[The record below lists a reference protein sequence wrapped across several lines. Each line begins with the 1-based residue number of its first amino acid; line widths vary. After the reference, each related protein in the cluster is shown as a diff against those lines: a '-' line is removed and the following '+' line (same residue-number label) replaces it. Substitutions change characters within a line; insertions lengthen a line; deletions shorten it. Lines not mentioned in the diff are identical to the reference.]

1 MNFIQIFFLKIQSHF
16 ILLKRMLSEK
26 LNYAIYLMRIL
37 MNEKKH
43 WKKVKQNLRKIF
55 SISKKIEK
63 KELFFGKWVYFLFE
77 KINTFYY
84 HCKKPIKK
92 CQFILWLVYFPILDK
107 FIFLQS
113 EIWQEKWRHKTCSM
127 GHFYWRKVPFL
138 WKGIWLPPLFHS
150 ISFLNSP
157 SFAIVFFLNPNLK
170 KRRRWILKFSAKWK
184 VHCPRSH

>member
-1 MNFIQIFFLKIQSHF
+1 
-16 ILLKRMLSEK
+16 
-26 LNYAIYLMRIL
+26 MRIL

-113 EIWQEKWRHKTCSM
+113 EI
-127 GHFYWRKVPFL
+127 
-138 WKGIWLPPLFHS
+138 
-150 ISFLNSP
+150 
-157 SFAIVFFLNPNLK
+157 
-170 KRRRWILKFSAKWK
+170 
-184 VHCPRSH
+184 